1 MNALAL
7 PTSQHAAQWLT
18 NHVSGQLRSDSRTV
32 LPGDGFIAWPGA
44 ALDARRFVPQALQAG
59 ASVCLVEGAGAED
72 FAFDDARVASL
83 QGLKAATGPIADAFY
98 GQPSQQLKVLAS
110 TGTNGKTS
118 TTWWLAQ
125 ALTLLGQ
132 RCAVVG
138 TLGVGEPGDVR
149 ATGLTTPD
157 PILLH
162 RSLRGFVDQGFAA
175 CALEA
180 SSIGLAEHR
189 LEGTH
194 IDVALFT
201 NFTQDHLDFHGSM
214 AAYWAAKRALFDWP
228 GLKAA
233 VVNIDDPQGAMLAS
247 ELSGRGEALWTVSMQ
262 TPARLQ
268 GSGLRYGAHG
278 LTFDVTEG
286 LTTVHISSQL
296 VGDYNASNLLVV
308 LAGLRALGIALA
320 KAAAVLAQLTAVPGR
335 LQRVLAPESQGP
347 LPEVVVDYA
356 HTPDALDKVLQ
367 ALRPLATARGG
378 RLWCVFGCG
387 GDRDSSKRPLMGAM
401 AARLSDHVVITSD
414 NPRSEVPSAIVS
426 QVLAGAAHVK
436 SYFSPQA
443 IEDRA
448 AAIHHA
454 VTHAAPQDIVLIAGK
469 GHEDYQEVAGVR
481 RPFSDVAVAA
491 EQLARR
497 GGCA

>member
-1 MNALAL
+1 MNLLAL

-18 NHVSGQLRSDSRTV
+18 NHVSGHLRCDSRTV
-32 LPGDGFIAWPGA
+32 RPGDGFIAWPGA

-59 ASVCLVEGAGAED
+59 ASVCLVEGSGAEG

-98 GQPSQQLKVLAS
+98 GRPSQQLKMLAS

-118 TTWWLAQ
+118 TTWGLAQ

-157 PILLH
+157 PTLLH
-162 RSLRGFVDQGFAA
+162 ASLRGFVDQGFAA

-201 NFTQDHLDFHGSM
+201 NFTLDHLDFHGSM

-233 VVNIDDPQGAMLAS
+233 VVNVDDAQGALLAS
-247 ELSGRGEALWTVSMQ
+247 ELRGRSEALWTVSMQ
-262 TPARLQ
+262 TSAR
-268 GSGLRYGAHG
+268 
-278 LTFDVTEG
+278 
-286 LTTVHISSQL
+286 
-296 VGDYNASNLLVV
+296 
-308 LAGLRALGIALA
+308 
-320 KAAAVLAQLTAVPGR
+320 
-335 LQRVLAPESQGP
+335 
-347 LPEVVVDYA
+347 
-356 HTPDALDKVLQ
+356 
-367 ALRPLATARGG
+367 
-378 RLWCVFGCG
+378 
-387 GDRDSSKRPLMGAM
+387 
-401 AARLSDHVVITSD
+401 
-414 NPRSEVPSAIVS
+414 
-426 QVLAGAAHVK
+426 
-436 SYFSPQA
+436 
-443 IEDRA
+443 
-448 AAIHHA
+448 
-454 VTHAAPQDIVLIAGK
+454 
-469 GHEDYQEVAGVR
+469 
-481 RPFSDVAVAA
+481 
-491 EQLARR
+491 
-497 GGCA
+497 